1 MTTPPDVFNLTLAA
15 IAVLAA
21 GYLGYRLGRS
31 SEDEGR
37 GAVDVIIR
45 GCQQPSAPPAN
56 AIPVQPPSG
65 FGSEKPIHKA

>member
-15 IAVLAA
+15 IAVPAA
-21 GYLGYRLGRS
+21 SYLGYRLGGGGKGER
-31 SEDEGR
+31 R

-56 AIPVQPPSG
+56 AIPVQPPPG
-65 FGSEKPIHKA
+65 FGTEKAIRKA

>member
-1 MTTPPDVFNLTLAA
+1 MTTLHEVLNLLLVT

-65 FGSEKPIHKA
+65 FGSEKPIRKA